1 MPSIVDKSSV
11 KKVCVDDFALRKR
24 FSYGTVMVDL
34 ESHKIIDLIPTRNT
48 NEVKEWLSKY
58 PNIEV
63 ISRDGAQLYANAE
76 ERSHP
81 GITQVSDRFHII
93 KGLTEAI
100 TKYMIRTFPARIE
113 IPAVSAE
120 ADEILK
126 LHNINNRKER
136 VSFAHQK
143 RSENMTVNEI
153 ALLLHSSVK
162 QFKNI

>member
-63 ISRDGAQLYANAE
+63 ISRDGAQLYACLLYTSPSP
-76 ERSHP
+76 RDLSTSRMP
-81 GITQVSDRFHII
+81 S
-93 KGLTEAI
+93 
-100 TKYMIRTFPARIE
+100 
-113 IPAVSAE
+113 SA
-120 ADEILK
+120 
-126 LHNINNRKER
+126 
-136 VSFAHQK
+136 
-143 RSENMTVNEI
+143 
-153 ALLLHSSVK
+153 
-162 QFKNI
+162 